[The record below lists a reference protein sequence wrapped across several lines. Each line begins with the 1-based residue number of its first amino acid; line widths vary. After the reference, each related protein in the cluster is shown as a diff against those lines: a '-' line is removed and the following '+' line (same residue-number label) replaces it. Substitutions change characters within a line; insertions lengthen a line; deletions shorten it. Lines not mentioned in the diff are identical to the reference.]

1 MKRSV
6 VIKLKDGTEK
16 ELELSKAVMIKTD
29 KNFINLEQLKDGK
42 WRLIWNEDLIP
53 DFSQVESLEIR
64 RTD

>member
-16 ELELSKAVMIKTD
+16 ELELSKATMIDTD

-42 WRLIWNEDLIP
+42 WRLIWNKSLIP